1 MHKTYL
7 EQEGNAVKISK
18 SEEEV
23 SNIIEDYDYLTSEK
37 ALNQKSKGAKKK
49 ISFVC
54 LFYFLELTTFSQA
67 FRMTPL

>member
-7 EQEGNAVKISK
+7 EQEGNAVNISK

-49 ISFVC
+49 NFIC
-54 LFYFLELTTFSQA
+54 LFILF
-67 FRMTPL
+67 P